1 MSRISTLIAAFDRFQ
16 QRHASLA
23 VPLAVLKKFSDDG
36 AGNQAALI
44 AYYGFFS
51 LFPLLLVFTTI
62 LGYVLAGNT
71 AAQDSVQQSVLAQIP
86 LVGFHAHSLTGKPV
100 ALVIGLVGAL
110 LSGLGVTMATQNAFN
125 TVYAVPRKERP
136 NFLNAR
142 WRSLKLLV
150 FFGVLQLISTAVA
163 GLVAGGVGGIA
174 LTIAGLVVALL
185 INLVMFYA
193 VFRLMTDNSVA
204 TSELR
209 AGIAIA
215 AVAWE
220 VLQAVGGIYVKHV
233 LKGDDKTYGAYA
245 TVIGLLVWLYLG
257 SRVVVYAA
265 EINVVLKRR
274 LWPRSLLSDPPLPA
288 DRRTRAALAKTE
300 ERDDT
305 ESIDVVFH
313 PKAKTEAGADAPDYA
328 VAPHPDPG
336 ERARSAQWP
345 ERDAEAEAG
354 QPPFRSGG
362 TG

>member
-1 MSRISTLIAAFDRFQ
+1 MSRLRALIAAFDRFQ
-16 QRHASLA
+16 QRHKPLA
-23 VPLAVLKKFSDDG
+23 VTFAVLKKFSDDG

-51 LFPLLLVFTTI
+51 LFPLLLVFITI
-62 LGYVLAGNT
+62 LGYVLAGNV
-71 AAQDSVQQSVLAQIP
+71 AAQDSVQHSVLAQIP
-86 LVGFHAHSLTGKPV
+86 IAIKVHSLTGKPV
-100 ALVIGLVGAL
+100 ALVIGLAGAL

-136 NFLNAR
+136 NFLTAR

-150 FFGVLQLISTAVA
+150 VFGVLQLVSTAVA
-163 GLVAGGVGGIA
+163 GLVAGGIGGIA
-174 LTIAGLVVALL
+174 LTIAGLAFALL

-193 VFRLMTDNSVA
+193 VFRFMTDDSVA
-204 TSELR
+204 TGELR
-209 AGIAIA
+209 VGIAIA

-220 VLQAVGGIYVKHV
+220 ILQALGGIYVKHV
-233 LKGDDKTYGAYA
+233 LKGDNKTYGTFA

-257 SRVVVYAA
+257 ARVVVYSA

-313 PKAKTEAGADAPDYA
+313 AKQESAADADDPDYA
-328 VAPHPDPG
+328 VAPHPAPG
-336 ERARSAQWP
+336 EQARSAEWP
-345 ERDAEAEAG
+345 DPGGEVDAEAR
-354 QPPFRSGG
+354 PLRGG
-362 TG
+362 GAD